1 MPAQR
6 YVAAFFSLFHYSSLR
21 LFGVFACGILDLFV
35 SLSHWFVSPQRGTA
49 DAEINVDSAESSKF
63 PQVLP
68 LMPGIGRNVAV
79 HVSPTAKNFFLSDV
93 YLLV

>member
-1 MPAQR
+1 MWLH
-6 YVAAFFSLFHYSSLR
+6 FFFLFHYSSLR

-49 DAEINVDSAESSKF
+49 DAEIKVDSAESSKF

-68 LMPGIGRNVAV
+68 LMPGIGRNIAV